1 MASYYAQIDVNIT
14 DNSGSSVKT
23 TTPKK
28 PKPLKLPPPKPSD
41 NTEKS
46 EFSSSSTKVVG
57 ALLTGMAFA
66 NSAVG
71 SYTGNKHT
79 QSNISSTIGILGV
92 GLSLVKNPLL
102 GGIAIASYSVKR
114 ITDMAIEQK
123 NSQQQSE
130 YSQSYLG
137 KMTTSGS
144 RWRGGAL

>member
-14 DNSGSSVKT
+14 DNSGSVVKT

-28 PKPLKLPPPKPSD
+28 PKIKKLKPPKPAD
-41 NTEKS
+41 NTEETK
-46 EFSSSSTKVVG
+46 FSSSSTKVAG

-66 NSAVG
+66 NSAIG
-71 SYTGNKHT
+71 SYTGNKTT
-79 QSNISSTIGILGV
+79 QSNISATLGVLGV
-92 GLSLVKNPLL
+92 GLSLIKNPLL

-114 ITDMAIEQK
+114 ITDMTIEQK
-123 NSQQQSE
+123 NSEQQSQ